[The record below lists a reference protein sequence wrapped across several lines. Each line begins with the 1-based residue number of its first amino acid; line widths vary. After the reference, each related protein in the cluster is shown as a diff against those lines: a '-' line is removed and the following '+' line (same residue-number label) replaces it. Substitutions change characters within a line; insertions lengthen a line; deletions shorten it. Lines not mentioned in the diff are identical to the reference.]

1 MDGYKVSKELI
12 IFDMIN
18 SKKFLRVNYGSTVHG
33 KEELKAVIKVINNS
47 TQMGKNVYL
56 FEPVE
61 IDIQLAIIFQ
71 RHRLLV
77 LFPLKPVAR

>member
-1 MDGYKVSKELI
+1 MLSFVKFNLSINTKGLI

-47 TQMGKNVYL
+47 TQMGKNVQIKL
-56 FEPVE
+56 
-61 IDIQLAIIFQ
+61 
-71 RHRLLV
+71 
-77 LFPLKPVAR
+77 